1 MKKKL
6 KICSLFSGIGGI
18 ETGFLKVF
26 KNAEIVF
33 SSEIDS
39 KTSKAY
45 ELWFNHKPYG
55 DITKIKET
63 DIPDHDILVGGFPC
77 QAFSIA
83 GKRLGFEDTRGTL
96 FFDVA
101 RIIKQKQPKIFVL
114 ENVKGLLS
122 HDNGNTFKTIISI
135 LSNLNYVI
143 DFNILNSKFFNIPQ
157 NRERIVIIGI
167 QKSLQNQEN
176 WLINNQSKKI
186 NEIKKIVSLEFPL
199 INTFNFIY
207 PEQKIVSKVLLDILE
222 SKVDKKY
229 TLPIKYTENLI
240 QEINKKVNSPSENNM
255 IQMNKDNWNDLDRQR
270 RVYITTGVG
279 PTLLARSDSPKIIM
293 VGKLNMKAGEQ
304 IKSVYSEE
312 GLSPTID
319 TAQGGHRQVK
329 ILTKENNEFFI
340 RKITP
345 LEALRV
351 QGFSD
356 KFYHMLRE
364 NKYSDTQIYK
374 MAGNAVTVNVF
385 EAIAKQIKNSKFLK

>member
-1 MKKKL
+1 M

-33 SSEIDS
+33 SSEIDQ
-39 KTSKAY
+39 KTAKAY

-55 DITKIKET
+55 DITQINEK
-63 DIPDHDILVGGFPC
+63 DIPEHDVLVGGFPC
-77 QAFSIA
+77 QAFSVA
-83 GKRLGFEDTRGTL
+83 GKRLGFEDARGTL

-101 RIIKQKQPKIFVL
+101 RIIKEKQPKIFVL

-122 HDNGNTFKTIISI
+122 HDEGKTFSTIVSI
-135 LSNLNYVI
+135 LSDLDYLV
-143 DFNILNSKFFNIPQ
+143 DFEIMNSKFFGVPQ

-167 QKSLQNQEN
+167 KKNEKNISAN
-176 WLINNQSKKI
+176 WILGSSHKKI
-186 NEIKKIVSLEFPL
+186 NEIKKNLQ
-199 INTFNFIY
+199 NTFQNINSFNFKF
-207 PEQKIVSKVLLDILE
+207 PAQKEIKKRLLDVLE
-222 SKVDKKY
+222 ENVDKKY
-229 TLPIKYTENLI
+229 TLPINYTEDLI
-240 QEINKKVNSPSENNM
+240 KQINIKVQEKVDP
-255 IQMNKDNWNDLDRQR
+255 IDCKVVQMDKNHWNDLDRQR
-270 RVYITTGVG
+270 RVYTTTGIG
-279 PTLLARSDSPKIIM
+279 PTLLARQDSPKIIM

-329 ILTKENNEFFI
+329 ILTKENNEFYI
-340 RKITP
+340 RKMTP

-356 KFYHMLRE
+356 DFYKLIRE
-364 NKYSDTQIYK
+364 NKYSDSHIYK

-385 EAIAKQIKNSKFLK
+385 EAIAKQVKAYLK